1 MDLQESFGNNFKNI
15 LTSEIISLSLQQERT
30 GRDSVIYG
38 MGNFQAR
45 FMHCSAFTLGVLEAW
60 GSQVWGLGFRVTA
73 IVGTKDNCYHIGVAL
88 HHCHMTIPGQG
99 SNQVKVCRVAEVVA

>member
-1 MDLQESFGNNFKNI
+1 MATYGFARIIRESLQEN
-15 LTSEIISLSLQQERT
+15 LTNEIVSLSLQQERS

-38 MGNFQAR
+38 MGSFQAR
-45 FMHCSAFTLGVLEAW
+45 FMHGVLEAW

-88 HHCHMTIPGQG
+88 YHCHMTIPGQG
-99 SNQVKVCRVAEVVA
+99 SNQV